1 MMRLCRASVI
11 VVLSLLTS
19 AATAHAECAWGLWIE
34 RGNWKLAR
42 RHRPV
47 RMFCCSR

>member
-1 MMRLCRASVI
+1 MTRLRSRDGHAVRAR
-11 VVLSLLTS
+11 LGRDRPRLLRVGGVDR
-19 AATAHAECAWGLWIE
+19 E
-34 RGNWKLAR
+34 GNWKLAR